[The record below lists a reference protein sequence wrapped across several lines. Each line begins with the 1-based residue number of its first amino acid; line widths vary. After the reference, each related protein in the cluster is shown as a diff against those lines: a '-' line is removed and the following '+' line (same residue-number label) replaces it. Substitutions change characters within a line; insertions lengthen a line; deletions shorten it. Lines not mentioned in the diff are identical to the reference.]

1 MGKKIYSAL
10 FSFYFAFACTIVY
23 GQCNL
28 ALETNPALSGTPS
41 NCNPATFKCGSGAY
55 YDLAITANTYYNF
68 SWANG
73 AGGNINGFCANP
85 QNGTGSGG
93 LFTTNQTCW
102 YSGST
107 TILRVSANRSSAT
120 WNATSGTMTYRHADP
135 STPSITNSNPAICS
149 GGSSTL
155 SISPAMSCG
164 VGYWQNTTS
173 GGTATT
179 AQSPQSVST
188 AGTFYYRGYS
198 GGTNGCWGTEA
209 SAAVTVSSD
218 PSAPTLLVATPANA
232 SSVCA
237 GFDLYATFNAGSNGL
252 SCADEFQ
259 YIVSGAGPV
268 GGTFAYSPGNAI
280 NTSSMAGRT
289 VTMQG
294 RRLCSGDGCDGP
306 AETFATLA
314 TWTIVADPTAPTL
327 NVATPLSGTT
337 VCEGQNL
344 SATFNAG
351 FGGLSCSDQFQ
362 YVISG
367 AGPIGGTFTY
377 TGGNII
383 STIGLGGRTVTMQTR
398 RDCSG
403 NGCDGAAETFATVAT
418 WTVVPD
424 PSVSIAVTSSPMCAT
439 SNVGTITATPSNG
452 TGAATYTWEWSLDG
466 STGWTS
472 AGAGTTSGGGTI
484 ITTPSLNAKRFY
496 RCNVFFDGLSCNL
509 SPFSNVVSIDIPSGP
524 SVVSDSVTNCGP
536 YVLTASPGLDGN
548 TCRFYNNVPPV
559 VGGSGIILAT
569 GSGVTVS
576 NTQNI
581 YITSYNTTT
590 QCESFVYQIVNVT
603 ITPTFTVTPSNPN
616 NSLI

>member
-1 MGKKIYSAL
+1 MGKKIYSVILCLYLAANL
-10 FSFYFAFACTIVY
+10 NTIN

-41 NCNPATFKCGSGAY
+41 NCNTANFKCGSGAY

-73 AGGNINGFCANP
+73 AGGNISGFCANP
-85 QNGTGSGG
+85 QNGNGTVFSA
-93 LFTTNQTCW
+93 NQTCW
-102 YSGST
+102 FSGT
-107 TILRVSANRSSAT
+107 TTTLRVSANRSSAT

-135 STPSITNSNPAICS
+135 STPTITNSNPAFCS

-173 GGTATT
+173 AGTSTA
-179 AQSPQSVST
+179 AQSPQSVSA
-188 AGTFYYRGYS
+188 AGTYYYRGYS
-198 GGTNGCWGTEA
+198 GGTNGCWGTQA
-209 SAAVTVSSD
+209 STAVTVSLD
-218 PSAPTLLVATPANA
+218 PSAPTLLVATPTNG

-237 GFDLYATFNAGSNGL
+237 GFDLSATFNAGSNGL

-259 YIVSGAGPV
+259 YVVSGAGPV
-268 GGTFAYSPGNAI
+268 GGTFTYTPGNAI